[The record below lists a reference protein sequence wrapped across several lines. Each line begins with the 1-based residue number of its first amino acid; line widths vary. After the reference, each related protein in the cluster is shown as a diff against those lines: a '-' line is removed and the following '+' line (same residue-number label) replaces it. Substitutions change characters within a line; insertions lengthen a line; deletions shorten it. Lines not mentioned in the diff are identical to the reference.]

1 LIKQYCRESGV
12 RNLQKHIEKIF
23 RKAALQI
30 VEKTKDIVAVTPDD
44 LHRYVG
50 NPVFLSDRMYESTP
64 AGVVMGLAWTAMGG
78 STLYVE
84 SALKYPIDSANSEP
98 SIETTGQLG
107 GVMQESAKIAYT
119 YAKSFLSLHQPD
131 NNFFNK
137 AAVHIHVPA
146 VSLVLSHQYVS
157 LIMPIMSN
165 ILLQ

>member
-1 LIKQYCRESGV
+1 VCNVCIQSEIFVEFDGV
-12 RNLQKHIEKIF
+12 KIF